1 LLHDKNPVK
10 PFQSN
15 QSDDT
20 AAAAPRLNLSNI
32 KTGPSWFPAPST
44 DPFGIQPF
52 DPNADYGQSP
62 EPKPAKPESNGFGNL
77 NFMSSLWT
85 KNSNVPQPDITDNTH
100 AVAPAP
106 GDALATDDIGLGF
119 DKSPYSINSSLF
131 DHAATAA
138 AADRAAE
145 YTRGRTASPLV
156 KALQSPTVAEQK
168 FIEDLNKNVVQD
180 DVIKDDVW
188 WKSLDKENQ
197 EDYSTLTLNN
207 KKDLFKT
214 WAISNGY
221 EYKKKNNLQGEW
233 IKALNNNKTG
243 GRRTRRT
250 RRRRRSSTR
259 RRHRARRHRRTRK

>member
-145 YTRGRTASPLV
+145 YTRGSNAAPLV
-156 KALQSPTVAEQK
+156 KALQSHTVAEQQYAEELKNEIMQKEAETNTEMNADAWWIFKK
-168 FIEDLNKNVVQD
+168 FKDQDLPMLERRDIYYKL
-180 DVIKDDVW
+180 IG
-188 WKSLDKENQ
+188 
-197 EDYSTLTLNN
+197 
-207 KKDLFKT
+207 FK
-214 WAISNGY
+214 
-221 EYKKKNNLQGEW
+221 QGG
-233 IKALNNNKTG
+233 K
-243 GRRTRRT
+243 RTRRH
-250 RRRRRSSTR
+250 RRRVRRSSTR